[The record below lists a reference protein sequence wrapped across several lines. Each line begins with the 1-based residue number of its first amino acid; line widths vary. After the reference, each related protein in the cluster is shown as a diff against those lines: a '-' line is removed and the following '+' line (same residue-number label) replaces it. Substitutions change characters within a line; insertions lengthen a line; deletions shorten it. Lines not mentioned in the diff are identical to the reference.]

1 MELVTRIQKGQVTS
15 RFDKARARFGGSLSR
30 SFSVMWGDNRS
41 LDLIAPSADEF
52 KLWFRGLNQVLR
64 ECALKRERTLL
75 DVLYLRSRWDIADS
89 DQNGTL
95 NQSEIVALLEEMN
108 ATVTRK
114 VMKAMFAK
122 VDKDGN
128 GVLDFNEFREFVALL
143 RKRPD
148 LEYLWSLIVGKQ
160 KEDPVLASG
169 GRFSAISESASRDGS
184 ASVVPDSVLT
194 SSVPL
199 EDFIEFWGSVQQ
211 ETISRD
217 RLTQWMRRVV
227 PGCDLEQV
235 SYNVFQSLVTDRDNE
250 AYDPSLRSKYQDMS
264 LPLSYYYINSSH
276 NTYLVAD
283 QLVGLASVDRYIDV
297 LMKGC
302 RCVELDCWD
311 GRLGEPV
318 ILHGGTLVNPI
329 SFEGE

>member
-1 MELVTRIQKGQVTS
+1 MTAAFLICRFSVDMELVTNIQKGQVTS

-122 VDKDGN
+122 G
-128 GVLDFNEFREFVALL
+128 
-143 RKRPD
+143 
-148 LEYLWSLIVGKQ
+148 
-160 KEDPVLASG
+160 
-169 GRFSAISESASRDGS
+169 
-184 ASVVPDSVLT
+184 
-194 SSVPL
+194 
-199 EDFIEFWGSVQQ
+199 
-211 ETISRD
+211 
-217 RLTQWMRRVV
+217 
-227 PGCDLEQV
+227 
-235 SYNVFQSLVTDRDNE
+235 
-250 AYDPSLRSKYQDMS
+250 
-264 LPLSYYYINSSH
+264 
-276 NTYLVAD
+276 
-283 QLVGLASVDRYIDV
+283 
-297 LMKGC
+297 
-302 RCVELDCWD
+302 
-311 GRLGEPV
+311 
-318 ILHGGTLVNPI
+318 
-329 SFEGE
+329 